1 MLLKKQTVWLL
12 TMLSLVVVL
21 SVYYVTSEP
30 KSSNDLAMVDKN
42 GEKTSDKANSA
53 TSKKDGKV
61 NISTQVAGDQA
72 FEAMRISRDDDRSK
86 LKEQLTNK
94 LATSN
99 LSAEEKN
106 KAYDEM
112 KKLQDTAQQEQVLE
126 TLIKSHGYQDALVQ
140 SDGTNINITVKSNK
154 QSTAAAN
161 EIIRLVE
168 QQIGSAPEVA
178 VGFEKEGNLIS
189 LFLFFLYKKY
199 YTYS

>member
-30 KSSNDLAMVDKN
+30 KSTNDLAMVDKN
-42 GEKTSDKANSA
+42 GKNTSDNANSA

-94 LATSN
+94 LATTN

-140 SDGTNINITVKSNK
+140 SDGTNINITVKSKK

-168 QQIGSAPEVA
+168 QQIGSAPQVA
-178 VGFEKEGNLIS
+178 VEFQK
-189 LFLFFLYKKY
+189 
-199 YTYS
+199 